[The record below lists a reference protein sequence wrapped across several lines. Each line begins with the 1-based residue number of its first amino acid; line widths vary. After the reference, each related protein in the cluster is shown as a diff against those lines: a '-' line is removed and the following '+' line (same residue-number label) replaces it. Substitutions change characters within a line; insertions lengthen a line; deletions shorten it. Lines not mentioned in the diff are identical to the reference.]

1 MKRTSHMNTLLVG
14 GALAVSLVS
23 PGFAGNLPLEPGEER
38 LMNEDVNIITGLY
51 TREYSLTGSGVVDYK
66 TARQIVLSEYNE
78 YWNSVVDTREF
89 PLFYWYHANHDG
101 QFEMWVDRKV
111 EGCRCDIHPHE
122 PLQENPWNGF
132 QQPTQNPF

>member
-89 PLFYWYHANHDG
+89 PLFYWYDANHDG
-101 QFEMWVDRKV
+101 QFEMWVDSEV

-122 PLQENPWNGF
+122 PLQENPWDGF